1 MSQTFEMKTVPD
13 PGEALLYVRLSDVAN
28 MPICEALKLLESLGY
43 APELRYL
50 QWATDPKQVTVF
62 AWLKQETLPPGATG
76 ETLGLWDEYQ
86 MLVEKFEPAGAVR
99 YAWAEHQQV
108 LAA

>member
-1 MSQTFEMKTVPD
+1 MAQIFEMETVPA

-28 MPICEALKLLESLGY
+28 MPICEAFKLLQSLGY

-50 QWATDPKQVTVF
+50 QWATDPKQVTLF
-62 AWLKQETLPPGATG
+62 ASLKHETLPYGTTG
-76 ETLGLWDEYQ
+76 EMLSLWDEYH
-86 MLVEKFEPAGAVR
+86 LLLEKFEPTGAVR
-99 YAWAEHQQV
+99 YAWAEHEQV